1 MGVRDDLLAIPDD
14 VLRTGRIGQAALVW
28 MDFAG
33 GAKRWWT
40 GFGNLETAGHTWQGL
55 GDLIGISPIPTNYDL
70 SAQPVTFTLAC
81 TPEMLALAINAKA
94 RVRDRT
100 VMVYNQLFAVEAMA
114 SFTATGTEIQ
124 RGQPLG
130 SPFVMFSGSMQRI
143 PWRATADERTLTLE
157 CEGLFFRRNAP
168 PRGRWTDADQKA
180 RHPGDRGLE
189 RLPIYVGGYEAHWRG

>member
-1 MGVRDDLLAIPDD
+1 MGVRDDLLAIPDE

-40 GFGNLETAGHTWQGL
+40 GFGDLQTAGHTWQGV
-55 GDLIGISPIPTNYDL
+55 GDLIGISPIETNYGL
-70 SAQPVTFTLAC
+70 SAKPMTFTLAC
-81 TPEMLALAINAKA
+81 TPEMLAKAINAKA
-94 RVRDRT
+94 QVRDRV

-114 SFTATGTEIQ
+114 SFTPGGGEIL

-130 SPFVMFSGSMQRI
+130 PPFVMFSGTMQRM
-143 PWRATADERTLTLE
+143 PWRATANERTLTLE
-157 CEGLFFRRNAP
+157 AEGLFFRRNAP

-180 RHPGDRGLE
+180 RWPGDQGLE
-189 RLPIYVGGYEAHWRG
+189 RLPIYVNGYETRWRG